1 MKYVSALFAACLM
14 AAAAQAQAQ
23 ASVERDGDAQAPERA
38 ADATAPVAPPS
49 KHQEKP
55 RLSDAHCIR
64 NTGSRIRQRD
74 ARARCNGLPG
84 RSYTKDELDRTGQT
98 GLGQALRTLDPSI
111 R

>member
-14 AAAAQAQAQ
+14 AAAAQAQ

-55 RLSDAHCIR
+55 RVSDAHCIR